1 MGQSVLADNWSL
13 QDIAQLL
20 DNGIPDGTSSYLRAP
35 NDAPHHEL
43 PVASGIVALEALF
56 DLLTD
61 IVLRD
66 QIIIDQAFAYVWN
79 GSQVFSQLEQRHV
92 LKQHPFLPKEEQI
105 AGPRTEILKRLLVS
119 ESLKQAHLENEQSFA
134 RSGSSVHGY
143 LGSVVWGGAGMLARA
158 TVFEVPYSPH
168 PIRRDFMRNSGIGL
182 PSDSAVANITAVVR
196 EERAVVR
203 RATRGGDALHNLQLE
218 IDPIPVMVISEAGSA
233 SELISVAFQL
243 RDEFRGLRDWLGEY
257 QNALLSDSFASV
269 KAQHDLLR
277 SVQQHVRART
287 SGSWLDRASLTTGIT
302 SVSLAVESR
311 PINWV
316 LNRFGVRSVL
326 NDLIFRP
333 GGRPQLAKLLGFF
346 SHSDSALGAEIVR
359 HFTAASP

>member
-20 DNGIPDGTSSYLRAP
+20 DKGIPDDTSSYLRAP
-35 NDAPHHEL
+35 VDAPHHEL
-43 PVASGIVALEALF
+43 PVASGVIALEALF
-56 DLLTD
+56 DFLTD

-66 QIIIDQAFAYVWN
+66 QIIVDQAFSYVWN
-79 GSQVFSQLEQRHV
+79 RSQIFSQLEERHV
-92 LKQHPFLPKEEQI
+92 LKQYPFLPKEEQL
-105 AGPRTEILKRLLVS
+105 AGPRAEILKRLLVS
-119 ESLKQAHLENEQSFA
+119 ESLKQAQRENEQSYA
-134 RSGSSVHGY
+134 QSGQSVHGY
-143 LGSVVWGGAGMLARA
+143 LGSVLWGGAGMLARA

-168 PIRRDFMRNSGIGL
+168 PIRRDFMRNSGVGL
-182 PSDSAVANITAVVR
+182 PSNSAVANITSVIR

-203 RATRGGDALHNLQLE
+203 HATRGGDALHNLQLE
-218 IDPIPVMVISEAGSA
+218 IDPIPVMVIAEAGSA
-233 SELISVAFQL
+233 SDLIPVAFQL
-243 RDEFRGLRDWLGEY
+243 RNEFRSLRDWLGEY

-277 SVQQHVRART
+277 SVRQHVRAKI
-287 SGSWLDRASLTTGIT
+287 SGSWLDRASLTTGMT
-302 SVSLAVESR
+302 SVNLSVESR

-316 LNRFGVRSVL
+316 FNRFGVRSVL

-346 SHSDSALGAEIVR
+346 GHSDSALGAEIVR
-359 HFTAASP
+359 HFSAANP